1 MTAGAPPPEVRAPRR
16 SRAVL
21 YTALGVG
28 VVVVVLAVVLATQV
42 NTDPTFEGGPVLG
55 EPAPDFDLPVLETG
69 TDDGTSTGRVSNESL
84 AGKAVIVN
92 FWNSWC
98 IPCRAEHPALAE
110 FYDRHADDPDFE
122 MVGIVRDDTDE
133 AALAWVDERGVEW
146 TIVADPGDLAALG
159 FATTGQ
165 PETYAIDPDGAVVG
179 KQLGEVD
186 VDDLEAL
193 LARAR
198 GAG

>member
-1 MTAGAPPPEVRAPRR
+1 VLWTASAA
-16 SRAVL
+16 
-21 YTALGVG
+21 G

-42 NTDPTFEGGPVLG
+42 NTDPTFEGGPDLG
-55 EPAPDFDLPVLETG
+55 GPAPEFDLPVLSPAVVDAEPPAET
-69 TDDGTSTGRVSNESL
+69 VSNESL

-98 IPCRAEHPALAE
+98 LPCRTEHDALAE
-110 FYDRHADDPDFE
+110 FYDRHAEDADFA

-133 AALAWVDERGVEW
+133 AALAWVEEKGVDW
-146 TIVADPGDLAALG
+146 TITSDPGARAALD

-165 PETYAIDPDGAVVG
+165 PETYAIDPAGVVVA

-186 VDDLEAL
+186 VDDLEAML
-193 LARAR
+193 DRAR
-198 GAG
+198 GIG